1 MEARRWCAAAQ
12 ESAENESE
20 QLNTNKRETEHCKH
34 ESESEN
40 VDENESESGT
50 LFENYT
56 EI

>member
-20 QLNTNKRETEHCKH
+20 HLNTNKREIEHCKH

-40 VDENESESGT
+40 VNENESESGN